1 MKRIITLL
9 AVVGMFSLQ
18 SCTPDDNFD
27 SDTIS
32 EVFEVNPSFTQ
43 ANGFSVTYA
52 LDPVIFSSDNILIY
66 ELVDTADGID
76 TWALLPQVYYFN
88 LGSAQYNY
96 NFSYDQF
103 TVFIDSDF
111 DSALL
116 PSDFRL
122 GKTFRIVIVPGDF
135 SAKSTAAGAGMDYKT
150 VIKTYKIDDS
160 NVKVLK

>member
-1 MKRIITLL
+1 L
-9 AVVGMFSLQ
+9 
-18 SCTPDDNFD
+18 
-27 SDTIS
+27 
-32 EVFEVNPSFTQ
+32 
-43 ANGFSVTYA
+43 
-52 LDPVIFSSDNILIY
+52 
-66 ELVDTADGID
+66 
-76 TWALLPQVYYFN
+76 
-88 LGSAQYNY
+88 AQYNY
-96 NFSYDQF
+96 SFSYDQF

-135 SAKSTAAGAGMDYKT
+135 SAKSTASGAGMDYKT